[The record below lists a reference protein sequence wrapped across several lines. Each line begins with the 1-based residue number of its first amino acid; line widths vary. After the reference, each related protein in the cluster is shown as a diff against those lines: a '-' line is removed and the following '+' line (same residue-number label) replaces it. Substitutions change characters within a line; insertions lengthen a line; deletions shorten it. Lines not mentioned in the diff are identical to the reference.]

1 MLYSLKK
8 AISQCAGK
16 VIIMH
21 AVTVLIGIY
30 TRAIIYIYTCPPG
43 ISDCFMTNGTV
54 YIAHQIELGL

>member
-1 MLYSLKK
+1 MLLYVLKK

-16 VIIMH
+16 VIIIH

-30 TRAIIYIYTCPPG
+30 TRAIIYTCPPG
-43 ISDCFMTNGTV
+43 VSDCFVTNGTV